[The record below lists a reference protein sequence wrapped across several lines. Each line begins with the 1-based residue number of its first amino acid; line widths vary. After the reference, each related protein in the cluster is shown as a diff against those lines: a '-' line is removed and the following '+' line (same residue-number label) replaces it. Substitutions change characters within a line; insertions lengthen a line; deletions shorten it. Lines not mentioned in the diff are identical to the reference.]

1 VLRVDRTRLC
11 TSHVVGAVK
20 KKGARRDARERL
32 GLPAIGCPGDRRLV
46 ASEADVGKY
55 ACLQPG
61 QVPRYLAT
69 YLIQ

>member
-1 VLRVDRTRLC
+1 
-11 TSHVVGAVK
+11 
-20 KKGARRDARERL
+20 
-32 GLPAIGCPGDRRLV
+32 V

-55 ACLQPG
+55 SCLQSG

>member
-1 VLRVDRTRLC
+1 MSWARL
-11 TSHVVGAVK
+11 K

>member
-1 VLRVDRTRLC
+1 MPFHMFWAFTCRWR
-11 TSHVVGAVK
+11 GKK

-55 ACLQPG
+55 SCLQPG